1 MRLEKKSHVHCE
13 VRTYILSGKSMMTA
27 TLLDVNV
34 IKDNAFKVVNT
45 LKISLYY
52 LFCNFIL
59 SNKQNRFNKQK
70 VC

>member
-1 MRLEKKSHVHCE
+1 MRIEKKSHVHCE
-13 VRTYILSGKSMMTA
+13 VRTYILSGKSIMTA

-59 SNKQNRFNKQK
+59 SNKKNRFNKQK

>member
-1 MRLEKKSHVHCE
+1 MRIEKKTHVHCE

>member
-1 MRLEKKSHVHCE
+1 MRIEKKSHVHWE

-27 TLLDVNV
+27 TLLDVNM
-34 IKDNAFKVVNT
+34 IKDDALKVLNS
-45 LKISLYY
+45 LKIPLFY

-59 SNKQNRFNKQK
+59 SNKKNRFNKQK

>member
-1 MRLEKKSHVHCE
+1 MRIEKKSHVHCE

-59 SNKQNRFNKQK
+59 SNKKNQFNKQK